1 MSCRSTLTNLFEQI
15 IDNTFPWTPFT
26 NLDDAFPQLKA
37 NYRIHFTFFKHL
49 YLGFLKTFHLYN
61 FDEDCC
67 RII

>member
-37 NYRIHFTFFKHL
+37 NYRIHFKL
-49 YLGFLKTFHLYN
+49 
-61 FDEDCC
+61 
-67 RII
+67 I